1 MAGGDASYGS
11 AALDPNWINRKFEAI
26 DQWQREMMPS
36 VAQTVKDIVNAQVE
50 LLAHQVAIDDLYD
63 FENPFSGT
71 VGTTLTR
78 SFYRTV
84 SVPAGYTQATV
95 FASAAAS
102 MYNGGA
108 ATEAIVACG
117 IGTSHLIGGL
127 NFDTGV
133 ADLRPFPAS
142 QWVQPSAVHMKALTG
157 LDTDTEV
164 AIALYVRTSASVTV
178 TPGTGTVMA
187 TIIFTRG

>member
-36 VAQTVKDIVNAQVE
+36 VAASVKDIVA
-50 LLAHQVAIDDLYD
+50 ASTSVAEIYD
-63 FENPFSGT
+63 FENPFPGT
-71 VGTTLTR
+71 VGTVLAR

-84 SVPAGYTQATV
+84 PVPAGYTRATV
-95 FASAAAS
+95 VASAAAS

-108 ATEAIVACG
+108 ATEAIASCG
-117 IGTSHLIGGL
+117 IGTSHPIGGL

-133 ADLRPFPAS
+133 SDVRPLPAS

-164 AIALYVRTSASVTV
+164 AIALYVRTSASVAV